1 MKRLFLIL
9 ATAGLMAAEAP
20 AARLNLLEV
29 LGTGARSSSRARQ
42 ASAAKSRKPVHVEHA
57 TNTTSAVSN
66 VAASASAPATKVVAP
81 KPKATAPSTPAA
93 ATLSA
98 IANETLTTTNIV
110 TKVETL
116 TNTITQVETLTNT
129 VTQTLTNTVT
139 QIKTLTNTVT
149 QVDTLTNTITQIETL
164 TNNVTQVETL
174 TNTITQVEFV
184 TNTITH
190 VVTNT
195 VLRGVVPVR
204 ESGPARISS
213 TKAYYDRKEGYA
225 VFTGNVHVDSEEYQM
240 HAKKAYVF
248 FEGTNELRRIVATGN
263 VAITNFT
270 KRAYGTKASY
280 HRQNGMI
287 VLYGDDK
294 TAAEVRDE
302 SKAEDQVVRGSKI
315 RFWTMSEQIEVLDAF
330 ISSPVDGG
338 MKSLR
343 NDIMPK
349 K

>member
-1 MKRLFLIL
+1 MV
-9 ATAGLMAAEAP
+9 AEAP
-20 AARLNLLEV
+20 AARADLLEM
-29 LGTGARSSSRARQ
+29 LGIGARSSSRARQ
-42 ASAAKSRKPVHVEHA
+42 SSGSKSRKPIRVESADEA
-57 TNTTSAVSN
+57 TNAVPDATAATSTATPQAV
-66 VAASASAPATKVVAP
+66 APAPSAPAPT
-81 KPKATAPSTPAA
+81 
-93 ATLSA
+93 TLLA
-98 IANETLTTTNIV
+98 IADESLPVTNVV

-129 VTQTLTNTVT
+129 VTQTLTNTIT

-149 QVDTLTNTITQIETL
+149 QV
-164 TNNVTQVETL
+164 ETL
-174 TNTITQVEFV
+174 TNTV
-184 TNTITH
+184 TH

-195 VLRGVVPVR
+195 VMRGVIPKR

-213 TKAYYDRKEGYA
+213 NKAYYDRKEGYA

-263 VAITNFT
+263 VAITNLT

-280 HRQNGMI
+280 HRKNGMV

-294 TAAEVRDE
+294 AAAEVRDE
-302 SKAEDQVVRGSKI
+302 SKAEDQIVRGSKI
-315 RFWTMSEQIEVLDAF
+315 RFWTMSEQVEVLDAF

-338 MKSLR
+338 MKVLK